1 MAADTHTLFSKAKP
15 GADPEGPGEPAPRG
29 LRSGV
34 LPQQE
39 IERLLAR
46 RHIRGGV
53 ERTQLQP
60 ASLDLRLGRT
70 GYRIRASFLPGASRT
85 VQEQIESLALHEISL
100 EGGQV
105 LERHCV
111 YLVELEEFLALPDS
125 ISAVANPKSSTG
137 RLDVFTRLIADRADA
152 FDTVPAGYRGKLYA
166 EVAPRTFP
174 IKVRQGSRLNQI
186 RFRRYNSQQET
197 HRTFRLS
204 DRELRDL
211 DARESV
217 VTGDA
222 IIRDGLVVTVGLSG
236 AAGAVVGYRAKRH
249 TGIVDVD
256 EIARYELRHF
266 WEPIQA
272 DGTSLILEPNE
283 FYILASRE
291 RIRIPAEA
299 AAEMVAFDPMMGEF
313 RVHYAGFFDPG
324 FGVTERREGS
334 RAVLEIRSYEVPFVL
349 EDGQPIGRLVFERL
363 AEPPVRLY
371 GAEIGSNYQ
380 AQGLKLS
387 KHFCEPGAAP

>member
-1 MAADTHTLFSKAKP
+1 MPPEAHTLFS
-15 GADPEGPGEPAPRG
+15 GADPERPGEPGEPGSRG

-53 ERTQLQP
+53 EHAQLQP

-85 VQEQIESLALHEISL
+85 VQEQIDSLALHEISL

-111 YLVELEEFLALPDS
+111 YLIELEEVLLLPDS
-125 ISAVANPKSSTG
+125 VSAVANPKSSTG

-166 EVAPRTFP
+166 EVSPRTFP

-197 HRTFRLS
+197 HRSFRLT

-211 DARESV
+211 DARERV
-217 VTGDA
+217 VLGDA
-222 IIRDGLVVTVGLSG
+222 TIRDGLVLTVGLSE
-236 AAGAVVGYRAKRH
+236 APGAVIGYRAKRH

-256 EIARYELRHF
+256 QVARYELRHF
-266 WEPIQA
+266 WEPLVA
-272 DGTSLILEPNE
+272 DGTSLVLEPNE

-291 RIRIPAEA
+291 RIRIPAEV

-324 FGVTERREGS
+324 FGVVDGREPGS

-349 EDGQPIGRLVFERL
+349 EDGQPIGRLAFERL

-371 GAEIGSNYQ
+371 GAGIGSNYQ

-387 KHFCEPGAAP
+387 KHFREPGSGP

>member
-1 MAADTHTLFSKAKP
+1 
-15 GADPEGPGEPAPRG
+15 
-29 LRSGV
+29 
-34 LPQQE
+34 
-39 IERLLAR
+39 
-46 RHIRGGV
+46 V

-60 ASLDLRLGRT
+60 ASLDLRLGRI

-111 YLVELEEFLALPDS
+111 YLIELEEFLALPDS

-387 KHFCEPGAAP
+387 KHFREPGAAP